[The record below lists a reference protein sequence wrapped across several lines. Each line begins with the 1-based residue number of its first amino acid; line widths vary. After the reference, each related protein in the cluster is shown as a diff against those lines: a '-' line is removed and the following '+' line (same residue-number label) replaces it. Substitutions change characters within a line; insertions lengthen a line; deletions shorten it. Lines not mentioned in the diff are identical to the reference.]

1 MEIINPKRFRELV
14 KEAQEAAFS
23 GWDFRWLDE
32 RMVQEDT
39 PWDYLELAM
48 EHISEVQSLLDMGTG
63 GGEILASL
71 APLPLDTHATE
82 AYPPN
87 QQLARERLAPL
98 GVEVHDIEES
108 DPLPF
113 TDSHFDLVIN
123 RHDSFD
129 PKELHR
135 VLKPG
140 GIFIT
145 QQVGGLNNLELN
157 QYFEKNFSA
166 PFMDWGLAP
175 TLTSLYES
183 GLDVIRAD
191 KAALRTTFKDIGAV
205 VYYLKVITW
214 QVVGFTPEAFQ
225 ERLAELHNIIERQGE
240 FISIAH
246 RFLIIAQ
253 KKTENT

>member
-1 MEIINPKRFRELV
+1 MEIINPERFDGLV
-14 KEAQEAAFS
+14 RDAREAAFS
-23 GWDFRWLDE
+23 GWDFHWLDN
-32 RMVQEDT
+32 RMLQEDT
-39 PWDYLELAM
+39 PWDYPTLVK
-48 EHISEVQSLLDMGTG
+48 EHFSAVQSLLDMGTG

-71 APLPLDTHATE
+71 APLPPDTHATE

-87 QQLARERLAPL
+87 QEVARERLTSL
-98 GVEVHDIEES
+98 GVEVHDVEDS

-113 TDSHFDLVIN
+113 PDSRFDMVIN

-129 PKELHR
+129 PQELYR

-140 GIFIT
+140 GVFIT

-157 QYFEKNFSA
+157 QYFEKAFSA

-183 GLDVIRAD
+183 GLEVTRAET
-191 KAALRTTFKDIGAV
+191 ATLRTTFKDIGAV
-205 VYYLKVITW
+205 VYYLKVIPW
-214 QVVGFTPEAFQ
+214 QVVGFMPEAFH
-225 ERLAELHNIIERQGE
+225 ERLGELHNIIERQGE
-240 FISIAH
+240 FVSFAH
-246 RFLIIAQ
+246 RFLVIAR